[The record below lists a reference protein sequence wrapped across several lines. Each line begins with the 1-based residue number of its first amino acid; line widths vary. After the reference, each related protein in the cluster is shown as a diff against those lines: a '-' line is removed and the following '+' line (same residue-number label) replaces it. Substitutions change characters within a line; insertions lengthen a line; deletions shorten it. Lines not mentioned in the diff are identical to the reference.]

1 MKLEHITSFI
11 EGLAPKAFQE
21 NYDNSG
27 LILGGYQKEVTR
39 VLVCLDGDMAAL
51 DQAIA
56 HNCQL
61 LISHHP
67 MLFKAVKILT
77 DDTRAGSLLTKAIK
91 NDIALYSAHTNF
103 DSASGGLT
111 DCLCRKLGLTNVQVL
126 KKTSTLNTNMGWG
139 RFGEVSPISGRQ
151 WLNDVQE
158 KLSLKGFRWIGD
170 IPSVVKRVAVF
181 NGSYD
186 REILPELKM
195 LKPDALITGDLK
207 YHDAQ
212 ELTENEIFTVD
223 AGHYGTEKLFVEEM
237 ISLLQKQFPDL
248 ILIGYEGEDIFRYAC
263 P

>member
-1 MKLEHITSFI
+1 MKLEQITSYI
-11 EGLAPKAFQE
+11 EALAPKAYQE
-21 NYDNSG
+21 SYDNSG
-27 LILGGYQKEVTR
+27 LILGGYRKEVTH

-67 MLFKAVKILT
+67 MLFKAVKVLT

-111 DCLCRKLGLTNVQVL
+111 DCLCRKLELSNIQVM
-126 KKTSTLNTNMGWG
+126 KKTSTLNTDVGQG
-139 RFGEVSPISGRQ
+139 RFGEITPISGQQ
-151 WLNDVQE
+151 WIKEVQSKLKLNG
-158 KLSLKGFRWIGD
+158 LRWVGTVPD
-170 IPSVVKRVAVF
+170 TVKRVAVY

-186 REILPELKM
+186 RDILPELRM
-195 LKPDALITGDLK
+195 IKPDALITGDLK

-212 ELTENEIFTVD
+212 ELVESGIFAID
-223 AGHYGTEKLFVEEM
+223 AGHYGTESLFVEEM
-237 ISLLQKQFPDL
+237 VNLLKRQFPEL
-248 ILIGYEGEDIFRYAC
+248 TLIGYEGQDVFNYCCE
-263 P
+263 